1 MVFVRARC
9 TLISQMS
16 SRRTGTETFRA
27 SRRKAK
33 KRRESPAHPAVCECW
48 RSCCAPAGKMGNGS
62 DEDGGICE
70 GISGRVPAT
79 SDRVIIRAVR
89 HGTGKARE
97 GKVGQ
102 RFPQESPLI
111 EQTSSLNTSPEIK
124 PAGSIHRPEIHFR
137 LESWIAELR
146 ERC

>member
-16 SRRTGTETFRA
+16 SRRTGTETFGQPA
-27 SRRKAK
+27 ESE
-33 KRRESPAHPAVCECW
+33 KRRESAAHPAACECW

-62 DEDGGICE
+62 DEDGGICD
-70 GISGRVPAT
+70 GVSGRVPAT

-97 GKVGQ
+97 GKAGQ
-102 RFPQESPLI
+102 
-111 EQTSSLNTSPEIK
+111 
-124 PAGSIHRPEIHFR
+124 GFR
-137 LESWIAELR
+137 KKAR
-146 ERC
+146 